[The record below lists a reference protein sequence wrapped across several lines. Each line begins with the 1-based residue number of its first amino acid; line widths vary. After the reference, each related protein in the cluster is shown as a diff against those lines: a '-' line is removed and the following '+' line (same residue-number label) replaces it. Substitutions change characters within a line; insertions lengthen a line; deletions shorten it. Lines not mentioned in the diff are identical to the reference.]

1 MRKATRNA
9 PDFYRATVCVG
20 AVLAVGQCLSV
31 RLSVTLVYCIETA
44 EYVKLLSHPE
54 STIILVFGA
63 RLVLPIL
70 MGTPLRGH

>member
-1 MRKATRNA
+1 LRKA

-20 AVLAVGQCLSV
+20 AVLAVGQC
-31 RLSVTLVYCIETA
+31 LSVTLVYCIETA